1 MVMIENYAYPNGLKL
16 LSSWQSG
23 DPKSRETMKEIFD
36 AAIQGEFD
44 QNFSVLAP
52 NDEIHSTASVH
63 MLALSVLHDLYGVQS
78 KEYYCTDPYRY
89 VRANLT
95 VGRLLGV
102 KKLYMTWA
110 LYAFTCEAV
119 GQKMMYPDKFPPG
132 SDPDEP
138 LINKENCFLLN
149 TPDFDSGIPKI
160 VDDILRVTEELT
172 GMDPLLQISAPYS
185 LAADIYGQEPLLA
198 DVVNDPEHVNKLLD
212 HLADRVLIPWIE
224 HHLTVFPNG
233 WVELSDASGSP
244 FFIGP
249 ENCKT
254 MSIRS
259 IQRMDNGDLW
269 NDKVFDCN
277 YRGDHVANVP
287 KKTRGSRRKSSGSGN
302 ISKVDLEELTEIKFS
317 VCRKF
322 MMRLEADKVDVS
334 FYKNQSLMRNIP
346 LTTGIGSAEVDRNSI
361 EDLELAKTLLS
372 SAAASYV
379 AAIREVCE
387 GIELPKNN
395 FVNEPWPSHLYF
407 EDVNGE
413 TQFELVE
420 LILKEVYRQPKFKK
434 KLSWHS

>member
-1 MVMIENYAYPNGLKL
+1 
-16 LSSWQSG
+16 
-23 DPKSRETMKEIFD
+23 
-36 AAIQGEFD
+36 
-44 QNFSVLAP
+44 
-52 NDEIHSTASVH
+52 
-63 MLALSVLHDLYGVQS
+63 
-78 KEYYCTDPYRY
+78 
-89 VRANLT
+89 
-95 VGRLLGV
+95 
-102 KKLYMTWA
+102 MTWA

-138 LINKENCFLLN
+138 LINKENCFFLD
-149 TPDFDSGIPKI
+149 TPDFTSGIPKI

-172 GMDPLLQISAPYS
+172 GMEPLLQISAPYS

-212 HLADRVLIPWIE
+212 HLADRILIPWIE
-224 HHLTVFPNG
+224 HHLAVFPNG

-259 IQRMDNGDLW
+259 IQRMDNGNLW
-269 NDKVFDCN
+269 NDRVFDCN
-277 YRGDHVANVP
+277 YRGDHVANVA
-287 KKTRGSRRKSSGSGN
+287 KKARGSRRKSSGSTS

-372 SAAASYV
+372 SAAAAYV